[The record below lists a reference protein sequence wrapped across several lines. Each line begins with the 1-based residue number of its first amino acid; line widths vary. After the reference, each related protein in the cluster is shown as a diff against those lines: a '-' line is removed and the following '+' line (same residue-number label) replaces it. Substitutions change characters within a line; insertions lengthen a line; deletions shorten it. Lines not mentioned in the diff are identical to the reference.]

1 MSKNSCNCCDNP
13 NCLGLNLNLSCK
25 FCGKDNRDSIIT
37 VSYGSGIEVEICKD
51 CFAKSETILSNFVGY
66 SEE

>member
-1 MSKNSCNCCDNP
+1 MNKNNYSCCDNP

-25 FCGKDNRDSIIT
+25 FCGKDNRDALMA
-37 VSYGSGIEVEICKD
+37 VRYGTGIEVEMCKD
-51 CFAKSETILSNFVGY
+51 CFAESFGY